1 MIATL
6 DAGLAWAPYLTGDH
20 GGVVLAAFRKAVY
33 LRFDNDVVALVVG
46 RVPPGPLH
54 LRLSQLPLF
63 KTGDVVEIHPEANG
77 SIQLRSFAQLHSS
90 AHSTRPKS
98 TARNASIAK
107 LSESQAEVECGDV
120 VEFDRPRTWMP
131 PTIDGARLRQVRPAF
146 REAARSDLAGSPVI
160 EVARQQLVHHD
171 LAGAAAGLAGL
182 GSGLTPAG
190 DDVLAGILLVGA
202 LAGDGA
208 ANELVLVANEAQT
221 HEISRAFLR
230 WAALGQSIAPVHQL
244 LAALTEQD
252 HPLIERAQMA
262 VAAMGSSSGADLLL
276 GIEIALDA
284 L

>member
-6 DAGLAWAPYLTGDH
+6 DAGLAWVPYLTGEH
-20 GGVVLAAFRKAVY
+20 ASVVLAEFRKAVY
-33 LRFDNDVVALVVG
+33 LQFDNDVVALVTG
-46 RVPPGPLH
+46 GVPPGPLH

-63 KTGDVVEIHPEANG
+63 KTGDVVEIHPLANG
-77 SIQLRSFAQLHSS
+77 SIQLRSVAQLHSN
-90 AHSTRPKS
+90 AHSTWPKP
-98 TARNASIAK
+98 TARNALVAK
-107 LSESQAEVECGDV
+107 LSESQAEVARGDV

-160 EVARQQLVHHD
+160 EVARQQLAHHD

-202 LAGDGA
+202 LAGDVA
-208 ANELVLVANEAQT
+208 ANKLALVAKKAQT
-221 HEISRAFLR
+221 HDISRAFLR

-262 VAAMGSSSGADLLL
+262 VASMGATSGADLLL
-276 GIEIALDA
+276 GIEMALDA